1 MIEAIKT
8 RSFKMAIV
16 SFDEDGSQSA
26 FYAPDNP
33 ESPFELEIV
42 TLKGDEESRAAQFT
56 EVWKETMDNPTEAKV
71 YALNEAERRAGA
83 EALTIVIPRFIAKHA
98 DEIGVSELVNQT
110 AKETSDKA

>member
-56 EVWKETMDNPTEAKV
+56 EVWKETMDNPTEAKL
-71 YALNEAERRAGA
+71 YALLNEAERRAGA

-98 DEIGVSELVNQT
+98 DTIGLVNQT
-110 AKETSDKA
+110 AEETSDKA